1 MILPF
6 SREEFLG
13 VFTQYNAFAWPV
25 SILGYVLAALVILA
39 LVRQWR
45 FAPQLLFAALAL
57 MWAWTGIFYHMGF
70 FSVINTAAW
79 GFGALFLIGA
89 AVFAWAG
96 RGSDKLQTVVWEGWT
111 SALGWAFI
119 AYAMIAYPLIG
130 LALGYRYMGLP
141 QFGVTPCPVTLFTFG
156 SLLLLRGPMS
166 WSVLAAPV
174 LWSLIGGSAAIL
186 LGVLQDWLLLL
197 SGTFTIA
204 AILATHEWSE
214 DA

>member
-6 SREEFLG
+6 TREEFLG
-13 VFTQYNAFAWPV
+13 VFTQYNAFAWPA
-25 SILGYVLAALVILA
+25 SILAYVLAVLVIVA

-45 FAPQLLFAALAL
+45 SAPQLVFAALAL
-57 MWAWTGIFYHMGF
+57 MWVWTGIFYHMSY

-79 GFGALFLIGA
+79 GFGALFMIGA

-96 RGSDKLQTVVWEGWT
+96 RSHVNLQTAAWDGWT

-130 LALGYRYMGLP
+130 LALGHGYMDLP

-156 SLLLLRGPMS
+156 SLLLLRGSLP

-197 SGTFTIA
+197 SGTLTIA
-204 AILATHEWSE
+204 AIFATRITP
-214 DA
+214 A